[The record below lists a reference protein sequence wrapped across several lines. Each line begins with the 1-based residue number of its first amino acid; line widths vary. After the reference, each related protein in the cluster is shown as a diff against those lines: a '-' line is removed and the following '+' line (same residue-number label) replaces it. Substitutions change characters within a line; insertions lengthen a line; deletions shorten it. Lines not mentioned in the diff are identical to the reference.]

1 MCQFCNH
8 EKNYEPC
15 CEKRGKRGKTGPTGP
30 TGPTGSSGS
39 GATGF
44 TGPTGVAG
52 FTGPT
57 GETGFTGPTGETGF
71 TGPTGETGA
80 IGVTGPTGVT
90 GFTGPTGSGATGFT
104 GPTGSGSTG
113 FTGPTGPT
121 ADSPS
126 TGDYTWAYKTD
137 GQTATTPA
145 GFSNILFT
153 QTPQL
158 VDWTYNIITGLFT
171 ALTTGVYI
179 IDYTVLGHDAGASRM
194 SVRGAVNG
202 AEVVGSAVT
211 LALQSASSDVMFDN
225 SFLISINA
233 ADTFA
238 LQFAGTSTAVEIGTL
253 AAPVAGE
260 TPISA
265 SLVVTRIK

>member
-15 CEKRGKRGKTGPTGP
+15 CEKRGKRGKRGETGPI
-30 TGPTGSSGS
+30 GPTGSSGS

-57 GETGFTGPTGETGF
+57 GATGFTGPTGSTGFTGPTGETGF
-71 TGPTGETGA
+71 TGPTGSGE
-80 IGVTGPTGVT
+80 T
-90 GFTGPTGSGATGFT
+90 GFTGPTGET

-126 TGDYTWAYKTD
+126 AGDYTWAYKTD
-137 GQTATTPA
+137 GQIAITPA

-171 ALTTGVYI
+171 ALTTGVYVV
-179 IDYTVLGHDAGASRM
+179 DYTVLGHDAGASLM
-194 SVRGAVNG
+194 SVRAAVNG

-211 LALQSASSDVMFDN
+211 LALQSASSDVMYDN